1 MKSVYD
7 LVVEMEAIEAE
18 RAEILKSLEKNKATV
33 EDLSK
38 LEDLE
43 VRYNRIDTVLLEKGI
58 KFNVYKYKEAKEDLN
73 RWKTMS
79 GFTACLAMPMDYSA
93 IRNEKKERLMI
104 ITEDLKSIL
113 IKE

>member
-7 LVVEMEAIEAE
+7 LVVEMEEIEAE
-18 RAEILKSLEKNKATV
+18 RNAILKSLEKNKATV

-38 LEDLE
+38 LEELE
-43 VRYNRIDTVLLEKGI
+43 VRYNKIDSVLIEKGI

-73 RWKTMS
+73 RWQTMS
-79 GFTACLAMPMDYSA
+79 VFTACLARPMDYSQ
-93 IRNEKKERLMI
+93 IRNEKKNRLAI